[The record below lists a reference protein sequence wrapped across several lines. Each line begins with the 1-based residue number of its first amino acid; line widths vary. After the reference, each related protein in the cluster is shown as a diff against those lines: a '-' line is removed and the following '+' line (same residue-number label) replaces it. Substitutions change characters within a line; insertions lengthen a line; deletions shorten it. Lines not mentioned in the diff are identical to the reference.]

1 MHARTPSRSLAAGL
15 RPVAL
20 SAALAAALALCASVP
35 ARADAPKHPHYLQ
48 ALADLKHAHT
58 LLDPV
63 TAPGVHPTQA
73 AIDRAIAEIERAAFT
88 DRESLEK
95 TPRIDTSMANETRY
109 QEVQKLLRSAE
120 RDLGYEE
127 DDKAALGW
135 RGKAQAAVQDAE
147 RSLDRM
153 LASDVKGQHPH
164 YMQALSD
171 LRGAR
176 GLLEGSRDR
185 DAAKATDDI
194 DRAIGEIKQAA
205 IDDGKELGDHP
216 PVDATQGARSRY
228 QQALKLLAD
237 ARRDLAYEED
247 DKAALGWRKRAMAA
261 VDDARRLV
269 ERSEKQAH
277 S

>member
-1 MHARTPSRSLAAGL
+1 MHARTPSRSLTAGL

-20 SAALAAALALCASVP
+20 SAALAATLALGAVAS

-63 TAPGVHPTQA
+63 SAPGVHPTQA
-73 AIDRAIAEIERAAFT
+73 AIDRAIAEIQRAAFA

-135 RGKAQAAVQDAE
+135 R
-147 RSLDRM
+147 
-153 LASDVKGQHPH
+153 
-164 YMQALSD
+164 
-171 LRGAR
+171 
-176 GLLEGSRDR
+176 
-185 DAAKATDDI
+185 
-194 DRAIGEIKQAA
+194 
-205 IDDGKELGDHP
+205 
-216 PVDATQGARSRY
+216 
-228 QQALKLLAD
+228 
-237 ARRDLAYEED
+237 
-247 DKAALGWRKRAMAA
+247 KRAMTAI
-261 VDDARRLV
+261 DDARRLV